1 MNPEEVAERLRQG
14 IADARVDVQ
23 GGGDRFEIRVVSPAF
38 EGKRRV
44 GRQQLV
50 YGCIN
55 DLLRDG
61 TIHAV
66 TIDARTPEEVQGADG
81 QGRT

>member
-1 MNPEEVAERLRQG
+1 MNPEEVAERVRQG
-14 IADARVDVQ
+14 IESAQVEVL
-23 GGGDRFEIRVVSPAF
+23 GEGDRFEIRVVSPAF
-38 EGKRRV
+38 EGKRSV

-66 TIDARTPEEVQGADG
+66 TIQARTPEEAPPGDG
-81 QGRT
+81 QGQT